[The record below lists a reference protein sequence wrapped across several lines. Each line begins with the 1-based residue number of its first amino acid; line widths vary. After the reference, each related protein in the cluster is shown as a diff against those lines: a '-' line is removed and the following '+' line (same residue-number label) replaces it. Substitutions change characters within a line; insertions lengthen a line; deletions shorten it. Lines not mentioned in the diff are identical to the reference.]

1 MVKNRSEWRKR
12 NLKTE
17 LTYHREGEYLIPDLM
32 PPKSPRIGVWG
43 IRRRDYLRKYHDGIY
58 TGMLLTGKLNAYL
71 EEIDRSA
78 NEMFDLLVKQ
88 YVDREGVNELL
99 KADNQMEWVRRMNNI
114 REQIEEIVASELIF
128 A

>member
-1 MVKNRSEWRKR
+1 M
-12 NLKTE
+12 KTE

-58 TGMLLTGKLNAYL
+58 TGMLLTGKLNAHL

-78 NEMFDLLVKQ
+78 NEMYDLLVKQ

-114 REQIEEIVASELIF
+114 REQIEEIVASELII

>member
-1 MVKNRSEWRKR
+1 M
-12 NLKTE
+12 KTE

-58 TGMLLTGKLNAYL
+58 TGMLLTGKLNAHL

-78 NEMFDLLVKQ
+78 NEMYDLLVKQ

-114 REQIEEIVASELIF
+114 REQIEEIVAPELIF

>member
-1 MVKNRSEWRKR
+1 M
-12 NLKTE
+12 KTE

-32 PPKSPRIGVWG
+32 PPKSPRIDVWG
-43 IRRRDYLRKYHDGIY
+43 IRRRDYLRKHHDGIY
-58 TGMLLTGKLNAYL
+58 TGMLLTGKLNAHL

-78 NEMFDLLVKQ
+78 NEMYDLLVKQ

-114 REQIEEIVASELIF
+114 REQIEEIVAPELIF